1 MLILL
6 VGGVEINDKSQVINE
21 SGKPIEG
28 LFACG
33 ELAGGVHG
41 ANRLGGSSLL
51 GCVVFGRV
59 AGDTASSYLLK
70 SLSSGSGAAER
81 LEQISSHINLNI
93 DPSSKAITISFGEG
107 GQQQQSVS
115 KPVGQ
120 SSAMPVYK
128 GQSGDTLEAEPAN
141 AKEVKVPKKEYDMN
155 EVEKHNKKEDIW
167 VAVNGEVIDVTNF
180 LEDHPGGEKALL
192 LYAGRE
198 W

>member
-1 MLILL
+1 M
-6 VGGVEINDKSQVINE
+6 GGVEINDASQIIDE

-59 AGDTASSYLLK
+59 AGDSASSYLLQ
-70 SLSSGSGAAER
+70 SLSSGSGATER
-81 LEQISSHINLNI
+81 LGQISNHINLNI
-93 DPSSKAITISFGEG
+93 DPASKAITISFGEG
-107 GQQQQSVS
+107 GQVASTGQSVTASPSAATEAVTAAPKIEAPTTEYSLDEVAKHS
-115 KPVGQ
+115 K
-120 SSAMPVYK
+120 K
-128 GQSGDTLEAEPAN
+128 D
-141 AKEVKVPKKEYDMN
+141 
-155 EVEKHNKKEDIW
+155 DIW
-167 VAVNGEVIDVTNF
+167 VAVNGEVLDVTNF
-180 LEDHPGGEKALL
+180 LDDHPGGEKALL

>member
-1 MLILL
+1 M
-6 VGGVEINDKSQVINE
+6 GGVEINDKSQVINE

-81 LEQISSHINLNI
+81 LGQISNHINLNI
-93 DPSSKAITISFGEG
+93 DPSSKAITISFADG
-107 GQQQQSVS
+107 GGLQQSTNS
-115 KPVGQ
+115 QAAGQ
-120 SSAMPVYK
+120 GSTAAVYK
-128 GQSGDTLEAEPAN
+128 GQSSDAIEAEPADAN
-141 AKEVKVPKKEYDMN
+141 KVDVPKKKYNMT
-155 EVEKHNKKEDIW
+155 EVEKHNIKEDIW

>member
-1 MLILL
+1 M
-6 VGGVEINDKSQVINE
+6 GGIEINDKSQVINE

-28 LFACG
+28 LYACG

-59 AGDTASSYLLK
+59 AGDSASSFLLK
-70 SLSSGSGAAER
+70 NLSSGSGAAER
-81 LEQISSHINLNI
+81 LGQISNHINLNI
-93 DPSSKAITISFGEG
+93 DPSSKAITISFSEG
-107 GQQQQSVS
+107 GQQQSISQPS
-115 KPVGQ
+115 GQ
-120 SSAMPVYK
+120 SSAAPVYK
-128 GQSGDTLEAEPAN
+128 GQSENAVEAEPAETN
-141 AKEVKVPKKEYDMN
+141 EVKVPRKEYDMK
-155 EVEKHNKKEDIW
+155 EVEKHATKDDIW